1 MADTKTTSQIR
12 PRTAE
17 DLPRLGE
24 LLVRVHELD
33 GYPVEGVAD
42 PIAWLKSD
50 NELAALT
57 AEKDGQVVGHVM
69 LSSPG
74 ETDTSAAEWSRRE
87 GQPIETIAVLGR
99 LFLAPEARGEAL
111 GARLTTSAT
120 EIARELGRR
129 AVLDVMAKD
138 KAAIRTYE
146 KLGWRRIAEVEH
158 TFGDGQTTPA
168 YAYASPSE

>member
-1 MADTKTTSQIR
+1 MADTQTTSRIR
-12 PRTAE
+12 PRTAD
-17 DLPRLGE
+17 DLPGLGD

-69 LSSPG
+69 LSYPT
-74 ETDTSAAEWSRRE
+74 EADAAATEWSRRE
-87 GQPIETIAVLGR
+87 DQPMDAIAVLGR
-99 LFLAPEARGEAL
+99 LFISPEARGEASRAAHRL
-111 GARLTTSAT
+111 GYRDRPQART
-120 EIARELGRR
+120 AR
-129 AVLDVMAKD
+129 VLDVMAKD

-146 KLGWRRIAEVEH
+146 KLGWERIAEVEH
-158 TFGDGQTTPA
+158 TFGDGQSTPA
-168 YAYASPSE
+168 YAYVSPLE